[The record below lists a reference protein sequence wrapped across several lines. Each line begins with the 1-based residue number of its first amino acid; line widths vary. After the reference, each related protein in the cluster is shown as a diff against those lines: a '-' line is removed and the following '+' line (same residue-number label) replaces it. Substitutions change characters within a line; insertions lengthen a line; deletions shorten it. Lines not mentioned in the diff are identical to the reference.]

1 MILPP
6 HLLQLTQIFDIGFS
20 FITADNISA
29 PNWQTNRKYRLTTGE
44 FVKLY
49 TDELSLLGVSFGNET
64 RYIMLDIDRD
74 SPHHP
79 ANDPQ
84 AYARLL
90 STLEK
95 IGLVHPVSIRSSHS
109 GGIHIYYFFSR
120 PLKTFRIA
128 ALIRVT
134 LINAGF
140 PIKNG
145 HIEIFPNTKPYS
157 PDKTKPTYYKAHRLP
172 LQPNSGAFLLDRW
185 GDELLCSVNLTH
197 EAQLEYFLAE
207 AEKSALI
214 NDIDAIECKLD
225 WAYSLFKTKIAK
237 YQHHS
242 GNYSEIAQEWKENL
256 ELSMVIGW
264 TDHHQTNNLIP
275 LFVCYGI
282 VFKGLEDKQ
291 QLIEWVHQE
300 ITTARGY
307 QEYCR
312 HQHEID
318 RKIRDW
324 VNSTL
329 DNQYYVK
336 YCGFPPRCGITPHQ
350 LLTSLNRKK
359 STSINIHNQTLAD
372 RTRQR
377 LAQILTAIQE
387 LPQKIGDRIAA
398 IQTKCSELFGETI
411 SRNTLYKTD
420 YKPLWAEKNTI
431 PSVEI
436 VQANNHQEIQAEPV
450 EPQPESKI
458 AKTHSQ
464 SELYHTHHTYEAF
477 VPNPDPDPDFG
488 SGEISSSPVSTDL
501 DLQLTNLTSSLS
513 ESEPEST
520 VDSIGSNL
528 QSLDTTSELCILPLQ
543 EHACS
548 EYVRSV
554 VEVAREVRAALGAID
569 DDLLLEF
576 LHHPEESELQAILD
590 LADELVAAETR
601 DLVLAVVGDLDRDRK
616 LDLWRVLRV
625 EERTAVAAVMAE
637 SVETSPEIFVGTK
650 LRRNAQ
656 RIHGKE
662 YPALVNCEVVAVN
675 GIDWVVRSACGS
687 SFNVSNYSIDSG
699 LWEIEVGT
707 SSIVDSRSVCG
718 ASALAEQLSQ
728 PAEIPIPQSS
738 PLLGATHAVG
748 EDASKME
755 TSARLH
761 PPSPLPLPL
770 YPKSSPLPTIGSTV
784 TTLTGLFGIVKHV
797 FKSAAKPFL
806 VYHESIGRTIC
817 YRFDDLRSAS

>member
-1 MILPP
+1 MVLPP

-20 FITADNISA
+20 FITADNIST

-44 FVKLY
+44 FVKRY
-49 TDELSLLGVSFGNET
+49 SDELSLLGVSFGNET
-64 RYIMLDIDRD
+64 RYAMLDIDRG
-74 SPHHP
+74 SPYHP
-79 ANDPQ
+79 ANDPY
-84 AYARLL
+84 AYAKLL
-90 STLEK
+90 SALEK

-145 HIEIFPNTKPYS
+145 HLEIFPNTKPYS

-197 EAQLEYFLAE
+197 EHQLQHFLAE
-207 AEKSALI
+207 AETSALI

-256 ELSMVIGW
+256 ELSMAIGW

-291 QLIEWVHQE
+291 QLFEWVHQE

-312 HQHEID
+312 HQHEIE

-324 VNSTL
+324 VNSTI

-359 STSINIHNQTLAD
+359 SASINIHNKTLAD

-377 LAQILTAIQE
+377 LTQILTAIQE

-420 YKPLWAEKNTI
+420 YKSLWAEKNTTPI
-431 PSVEI
+431 LEI
-436 VQANNHQEIQAEPV
+436 VQANNYQEIQPEPI

-458 AKTHSQ
+458 AETQFQ
-464 SELYHTHHTYEAF
+464 SKLSYTPHPYEAF
-477 VPNPDPDPDFG
+477 VLNLEPDPDCGFG
-488 SGEISSSPVSTDL
+488 ESSNSLVSTDL
-501 DLQLTNLTSSLS
+501 DFQLTNLTSSLS
-513 ESEPEST
+513 ESELEST
-520 VDSIGSNL
+520 GDLIGSNL
-528 QSLDTTSELCILPLQ
+528 ELLDTTSELCILPPQ
-543 EHACS
+543 KHSCS

-554 VEVAREVRAALGAID
+554 AEVALEVRAALGSID

-576 LHHPEESELQAILD
+576 LHHPQQVEIQTILD

-637 SVETSPEIFVGTK
+637 SVETSPAISVGTK

-656 RIHGKE
+656 RIHGKD

-675 GIDWVVRSACGS
+675 GVDWVVRSACGS
-687 SFNVSNYSIDSG
+687 SFNVSNYSIESG

-707 SSIVDSRSVCG
+707 SSIVD
-718 ASALAEQLSQ
+718 LS
-728 PAEIPIPQSS
+728 EIPIPQS
-738 PLLGATHAVG
+738 PN
-748 EDASKME
+748 
-755 TSARLH
+755 
-761 PPSPLPLPL
+761 LPAPQ
-770 YPKSSPLPTIGSTV
+770 SSPQSFPQSSSLPTIGSTV

>member
-20 FITADNISA
+20 FITADNIPA

-44 FVKLY
+44 FVKRY

-64 RYIMLDIDRD
+64 RYAMLDIDRH

-79 ANDPQ
+79 ANDPY
-84 AYARLL
+84 AYAKLL
-90 STLEK
+90 SALEK
-95 IGLVHPVSIRSSHS
+95 IGLVHPVSLRSSHS

-145 HIEIFPNTKPYS
+145 HLEIFPNTKPYS

-172 LQPNSGAFLLDRW
+172 LQPNSGASLLDRW

-197 EAQLEYFLAE
+197 AHQLKHFLAE
-207 AEKSALI
+207 AETSAQN
-214 NDIDAIECKLD
+214 NDIDLIDSKID
-225 WAYSLFKTKIAK
+225 WAYNLFKTKIAK

-256 ELSMVIGW
+256 ELSIDIGW
-264 TDHHQTNNLIP
+264 TGYHQTNHLIP

-282 VFKGLEDKQ
+282 VFEELEDKQ
-291 QLIEWVHQE
+291 QLFEWVQQK

-312 HQHEID
+312 HQHEIE

-324 VNSTL
+324 VNSTI
-329 DNQYYVK
+329 DNQYYIK
-336 YCGFPPRCGITPHQ
+336 YCGFPPRCGISPHQ
-350 LLTSLNRKK
+350 ILSSLNPKK
-359 STSINIHNQTLAD
+359 SKINIHNQTLAD
-372 RTRQR
+372 RTKQR
-377 LAQILTAIQE
+377 LTEILAALTE

-411 SRNTLYKTD
+411 SRNTLYKTG
-420 YKPLWAEKNTI
+420 YKSIWGEKNPTPPLAI
-431 PSVEI
+431 VE
-436 VQANNHQEIQAEPV
+436 ANNYQEIQPQSI
-450 EPQPESKI
+450 EPQPQLKNP
-458 AKTHSQ
+458 KTQTQRKLSYTPHP
-464 SELYHTHHTYEAF
+464 YEAF
-477 VPNPDPDPDFG
+477 VPNLEPDPDFR
-488 SGEISSSPVSTDL
+488 SGESFSSLVSTDSA
-501 DLQLTNLTSSLS
+501 LQPINLTSSLS

-520 VDSIGSNL
+520 EDSIRSNL
-528 QSLDTTSELCILPLQ
+528 QSLDTTSELCILPPQ
-543 EHACS
+543 KHSCS
-548 EYVRSV
+548 ERVRSV
-554 VEVAREVRAALGAID
+554 VEVAIEVRASLPNLGD
-569 DDLLLEF
+569 ELLLEF
-576 LHHPEESELQAILD
+576 LHHPQQAEIQAILD
-590 LADELVAAETR
+590 LADELVSAETR

-616 LDLWRVLRV
+616 LYLWRVLRV
-625 EERTAVAAVMAE
+625 DERTAVAAVMAE
-637 SVETSPEIFVGTK
+637 AVETSPVIVVGTK

-656 RIHGKE
+656 RIHGKD

-675 GIDWVVRSACGS
+675 GVDWVVSSACGN

-699 LWEIEVGT
+699 LW
-707 SSIVDSRSVCG
+707 SVESPPSLPIPCSVSVRV
-718 ASALAEQLSQ
+718 ASALA
-728 PAEIPIPQSS
+728 
-738 PLLGATHAVG
+738 AT
-748 EDASKME
+748 E
-755 TSARLH
+755 
-761 PPSPLPLPL
+761 PPSSLSPFPLPLS
-770 YPKSSPLPTIGSTV
+770 PKSSPSCTERSRSIPTIGSTV

-797 FKSAAKPFL
+797 FQSAAKPFL

-817 YRFDDLRSAS
+817 YRVDDLRSAS